1 MIEFL
6 LINKVL
12 MFLINAVALW
22 LAFLVYHN
30 NPKREINK
38 LFILMTV
45 SMLLWV
51 NFAFLAR
58 YVGQGQIYQS
68 LLFIK
73 IAWFVTPLLFLFL
86 SLVAVYIIKEE
97 KKYRLLNKIVLFL
110 GVIAAFITGF
120 TNLVI
125 KGIKFENGNLIVVYG
140 KGMIPFLAA
149 VMFLMYTT
157 LYPLFKKYFKSLEE
171 EKKKIEFFLIGIFIF
186 YLANIIFNIV
196 LPIKFKVSQYYY
208 IGDYSTIF
216 LLGFTAYSIVK
227 HELFGIKVILT
238 SIFVALIAI
247 LLALDIFV
255 FTPELLIQLFKSL
268 LLVIFLYFGYLL
280 IKSVLQEIERR
291 EELEKLS
298 RQLKKANAHL
308 EKLLELRKELM
319 HIVSHQLRAPLT
331 VIRGMI
337 SMWCAGDFKNLSKK
351 EKDDIKRKIYLSTEQ
366 LNNIV
371 NDLLETM
378 KFEEGYF
385 KFKFKPVS
393 IEELITEAINILK
406 PNYEKKGLYIKF
418 KRLSKTFPKIQADRE
433 YLKQVF
439 LNIIDNAEKYTFK
452 GGAVITISQKDRNL
466 LVEISDSGI
475 GISLEDQKKIFKKFS
490 RSQKS
495 KKINATGS
503 GLGLY
508 IAKQIIEAHSGKIE
522 VKSKGEN
529 KGAAFIITLPIIQAK
544 KIKYSQMRLD

>member
-12 MFLINAVALW
+12 IFLINAVALW

-140 KGMIPFLAA
+140 KGMMPFLAA

-186 YLANIIFNIV
+186 YLANIIFNIARIFIRTI
-196 LPIKFKVSQYYY
+196 PI
-208 IGDYSTIF
+208 
-216 LLGFTAYSIVK
+216 L
-227 HELFGIKVILT
+227 
-238 SIFVALIAI
+238 I
-247 LLALDIFV
+247 LLQIIPTHGIV
-255 FTPELLIQLFKSL
+255 F
-268 LLVIFLYFGYLL
+268 
-280 IKSVLQEIERR
+280 IEKR
-291 EELEKLS
+291 EKIENI
-298 RQLKKANAHL
+298 RII
-308 EKLLELRKELM
+308 
-319 HIVSHQLRAPLT
+319 IVQ
-331 VIRGMI
+331 IG
-337 SMWCAGDFKNLSKK
+337 
-351 EKDDIKRKIYLSTEQ
+351 
-366 LNNIV
+366 NN
-371 NDLLETM
+371 
-378 KFEEGYF
+378 F
-385 KFKFKPVS
+385 
-393 IEELITEAINILK
+393 
-406 PNYEKKGLYIKF
+406 
-418 KRLSKTFPKIQADRE
+418 Q
-433 YLKQVF
+433 
-439 LNIIDNAEKYTFK
+439 AEKIRFYKYVARRVF
-452 GGAVITISQKDRNL
+452 SFF
-466 LVEISDSGI
+466 EISADF
-475 GISLEDQKKIFKKFS
+475 SL
-490 RSQKS
+490 
-495 KKINATGS
+495 
-503 GLGLY
+503 
-508 IAKQIIEAHSGKIE
+508 
-522 VKSKGEN
+522 
-529 KGAAFIITLPIIQAK
+529 P
-544 KIKYSQMRLD
+544 

>member
-1 MIEFL
+1 MEIS
-6 LINKVL
+6 LIIKTIVL
-12 MFLINAVALW
+12 IINAVGIW
-22 LAFLVYHN
+22 LALLVNSHR
-30 NPKREINK
+30 PKSGITF
-38 LFILMTV
+38 LFILMV
-45 SMLLWV
+45 LLMFIWV
-51 NFAFLAR
+51 NFAYLSR
-58 YVGQGQIYQS
+58 VVTTDYG
-68 LLFIK
+68 LLFIRL
-73 IAWFVTPLLFLFL
+73 AWAITPLFFVTIFLFIKKFFKKRKGYL
-86 SLVAVYIIKEE
+86 LYEKIIFIIGVMNIPIVFLTPLIIKNIWFDQNNILKITYGEGVWIFFGEVFLFTILSFYALLKGYIKSLSIEE
-97 KKYRLLNKIVLFL
+97 RVKIRYLLV
-110 GVIAAFITGF
+110 GF
-120 TNLVI
+120 
-125 KGIKFENGNLIVVYG
+125 F
-140 KGMIPFLAA
+140 FF
-149 VMFLMYTT
+149 FLMN
-157 LYPLFKKYFKSLEE
+157 S
-171 EKKKIEFFLIGIFIF
+171 
-186 YLANIIFNIV
+186 IFNIIYPV
-196 LPIKFKVSQYYY
+196 FFKIFHLYQL
-208 IGDYSTIF
+208 GDYSTIIF
-216 LLGFTAYSIVK
+216 LSVTAYSIVK

-495 KKINATGS
+495 KKINVTGS

-544 KIKYSQMRLD
+544 K